1 MIRQLGFTIIEWMVS
16 MTIGLFLLGGLLSIY
31 VVSSTSTHDSLDNSE
46 LQENGRIAMNILM
59 RDLHYVGFWGD
70 MTGLSIS
77 VGNGITLSTKAN
89 GLSESDDCWDD
100 RDAGSF
106 PKSGEILRSF
116 WVARVNSSG
125 SMVTGSGNTAL
136 DCLSAVSL
144 QSNSDILMLKHV
156 EGNSVRNVGTDV
168 DASVKSLNASNYA
181 NQFFVAMTPSSG
193 YFFQG
198 SETSL
203 PSATGALNPWIWPYV
218 HHIYYVVDNNGI
230 PELHRREL
238 FAKMQDPRGALVRGV
253 QSIHIQLAV
262 DTTVQQD
269 NQPDAYLA
277 PASVSENQWND
288 GRVVGAKL
296 FILMRASEPTS
307 SYTNTNVY
315 TLGDLSFDYSKT
327 PDHYRRLLLE
337 STINFNKKRTG
348 S

>member
-1 MIRQLGFTIIEWMVS
+1 MIKQRGFTIIEWMVS

-31 VVSSTSTHDSLDNSE
+31 VVSSTSTNDSLDNSE

-59 RDLHYVGFWGD
+59 RDLHYTGFWGD
-70 MTGLSIS
+70 MTGLPINTN
-77 VGNGITLSTKAN
+77 NGITLSAN
-89 GLSESDDCWDD
+89 AGGLSSTNDCLDD
-100 RDAGSF
+100 RSSGSF
-106 PKSGEILRSF
+106 PASGVTLRSL
-116 WVARVNSSG
+116 WVARINDSG
-125 SMVTGSGNTAL
+125 DMVTGSGNTAL
-136 DCLSAVSL
+136 DCLSAVTL
-144 QSNSDILMLKHV
+144 QPNSDILVLKHV
-156 EGNSVRNVGTDV
+156 EGTSVRNVGTDAE
-168 DASVKSLNASNYA
+168 ASVKSLNSTNAA

-193 YFFQG
+193 YFFLG

-218 HHIYYVVDNNGI
+218 HHVYYVVNNNNI

-253 QSIHIQLAV
+253 QAIHVQLAV
-262 DTTVQQD
+262 DTTVEQD
-269 NQPDAYLA
+269 NQPDIYVT
-277 PASVSENQWND
+277 PASVTENQWND

-296 FILMRASEPTS
+296 FLLMRASESTS

-315 TLGDLSFDYSKT
+315 TLGDLTFDYSKT